1 MKQQSLQQKID
12 AHGDVFDMMYNARG
26 RPFGFPLQPE
36 FSNWQDEQRAWRHA
50 AIFQDMS
57 YHMCDV
63 TFAGPDLY
71 PLLSYLG
78 INSFTG
84 FGAMQAKQYVVCN
97 PDGHY
102 IGDAILFCEEE
113 NRVSIVGK
121 PAVANWVAFHAETGR
136 YDVRLEHF
144 DPPSP
149 DLAARRRFR
158 FQVQGPNADRIF
170 EIVNGGP
177 LPEIGFF
184 KMGKFR
190 VGPHEVTALNHRMSG
205 APGLEFWGPSEDGQA
220 VKDLIMEAG
229 AEFGLQPIGSRIYPV
244 TAVESG
250 WAGSVVPA
258 IYSGD
263 AMRAYREWLPAN
275 GFEGSMSV
283 GGSNKTGRIEALYQT
298 PYELG
303 YGFMIKFDHDFIG
316 RRALE
321 EMAQAPQRRKVRLVW
336 NDSDVVNVF
345 ASTLGGGER
354 YKFMEMP
361 MANYTTSP
369 QDKVL
374 LDGRQVGVSY
384 YPVYTVHLN
393 SWFSLA
399 AIESDLATD
408 GRELTL
414 IWGEPDGGSAKPT
427 VERHVQ
433 KEIRVTVDARPVKR
447 D

>member
-1 MKQQSLQQKID
+1 MTQRSLQQKID
-12 AHGDVFDMMYNARG
+12 AHGDVFDMMYNALG
-26 RPFGFPLQPE
+26 RPFGFPLQSE
-36 FSNWQDEQRAWRHA
+36 FSNWQDEQRAWRNA

-57 YHMCDV
+57 FHMCDV
-63 TFAGPDLY
+63 TFAGPDLVR
-71 PLLSYLG
+71 LLSDLG
-78 INSFTG
+78 INSFAG
-84 FGAMQAKQYVVCN
+84 FGPMQAKQYVVCN
-97 PDGHY
+97 HDGFY

-121 PAVANWVAFHAETGR
+121 PAVANWVAFHAETGV
-136 YDVRLEHF
+136 YDVTLEHF

-149 DLAARRRFR
+149 DLSARRLFR

-177 LPEIGFF
+177 MPEIGFF
-184 KMGKFR
+184 KMGKLK
-190 VGPHEVTALNHRMSG
+190 VGPHQVTALNHRMSG
-205 APGLEFWGPSEDGQA
+205 APGLEFWGPSDIGAA

-229 AEFGLQPIGSRIYPV
+229 AEFGLQQIGARIYPV

-250 WAGSVVPA
+250 WAGSVIPA
-258 IYSGD
+258 IYSGEK
-263 AMRAYREWLPAN
+263 MRAYREWLPAN

-283 GGSNKTGRIEALYQT
+283 GGSNCTGRIEDLYQT

-316 RRALE
+316 RQSLE
-321 EMAQAPQRRKVRLVW
+321 RMAKEPQRRKVRLVW
-336 NDSDVVNVF
+336 NDDDVLAVF
-345 ASTLGGGER
+345 ASTLGDRER
-354 YKFMEMP
+354 CKFMETP
-361 MANYTTSP
+361 MANYATSP
-369 QDKVL
+369 QDRVL

-393 SWFSLA
+393 GWFSLA
-399 AIESDLATD
+399 AIDSDLAVD